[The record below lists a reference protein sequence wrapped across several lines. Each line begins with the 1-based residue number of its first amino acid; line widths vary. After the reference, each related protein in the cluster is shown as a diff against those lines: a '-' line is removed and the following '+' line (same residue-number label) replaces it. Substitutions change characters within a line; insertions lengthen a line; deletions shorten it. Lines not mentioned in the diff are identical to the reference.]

1 MTTACLPDDM
11 IFTGFTRL
19 KYILVF
25 KMLYYFYWFTRACR
39 LKIDMTFIIFK
50 DYLHKA
56 FVCMFIPIYFLDL
69 NLFRHKGSYVL
80 RGCLYSDT
88 VISLYDG
95 VHELLPNAALCAS
108 FGYKLEYNLIL

>member
-56 FVCMFIPIYFLDL
+56 FVCMFIPIYFLDP

-108 FGYKLEYNLIL
+108 LAISSSTT